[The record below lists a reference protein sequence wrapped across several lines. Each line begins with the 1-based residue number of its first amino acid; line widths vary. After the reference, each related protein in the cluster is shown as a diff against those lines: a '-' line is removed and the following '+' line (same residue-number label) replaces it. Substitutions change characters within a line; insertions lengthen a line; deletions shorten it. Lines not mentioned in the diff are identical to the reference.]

1 MFCKRVRV
9 LDMIREFDVLI
20 DLWVRFNGLWMY
32 ISIEGIYNIYLIVI
46 LFVYDIFGIEKWRKV
61 NLIIV

>member
-9 LDMIREFDVLI
+9 LEMIREFDVLI
-20 DLWVRFNGLWMY
+20 DLWFRFNSLWMY

-46 LFVYDIFGIEKWRKV
+46 LFVYDIFGIEKRRKV

>member
-9 LDMIREFDVLI
+9 LEMIREFDVLI
-20 DLWVRFNGLWMY
+20 DLWFRFNGLWMY
-32 ISIEGIYNIYLIVI
+32 ISIEGIYNIDLIVI

>member
-9 LDMIREFDVLI
+9 LEMIREFDVLI
-20 DLWVRFNGLWMY
+20 DLWFRFNSLWMY